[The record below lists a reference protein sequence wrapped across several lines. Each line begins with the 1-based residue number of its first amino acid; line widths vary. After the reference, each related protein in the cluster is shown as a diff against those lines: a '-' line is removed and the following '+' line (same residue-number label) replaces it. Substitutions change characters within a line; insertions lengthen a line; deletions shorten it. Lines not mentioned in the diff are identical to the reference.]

1 MGPKDNTGLRLE
13 CTGMKW
19 AWWAEW
25 LETEPERCQ
34 TRQAQLPKKVS
45 EVFPHYVKNSSK
57 LYQNDEYKRELS
69 KMSKRP
75 AEPSEK
81 ELETLKSGDRPMQ
94 LDEDEV
100 GEFEDEYED
109 EFESE
114 EEDEIFEAGV
124 DGRPDEEREAEERQG

>member
-1 MGPKDNTGLRLE
+1 MNRR
-13 CTGMKW
+13 
-19 AWWAEW
+19 
-25 LETEPERCQ
+25 PERCQ

-45 EVFPHYVKNSSK
+45 EIFPHYVKNHSK

-75 AEPSEK
+75 AEYSEK

-114 EEDEIFEAGV
+114 EDEIFEAGV

>member
-1 MGPKDNTGLRLE
+1 MCPKDN
-13 CTGMKW
+13 KW
-19 AWWAEW
+19 RWWAEW
-25 LETEPERCQ
+25 LDLEARALSNTPRS
-34 TRQAQLPKKVS
+34 TAKKSFGNIPPLRQESLKT
-45 EVFPHYVKNSSK
+45 

-75 AEPSEK
+75 AEYSEK

-114 EEDEIFEAGV
+114 EDEIFEAGV

>member
-1 MGPKDNTGLRLE
+1 
-13 CTGMKW
+13 
-19 AWWAEW
+19 
-25 LETEPERCQ
+25 
-34 TRQAQLPKKVS
+34 
-45 EVFPHYVKNSSK
+45 
-57 LYQNDEYKRELS
+57 
-69 KMSKRP
+69 MSKRP